1 MQFTLLMVAAAIA
14 MVGAIFHG
22 YVGGRLYMKNIRES
36 QLAPLTQSL
45 SLVSWQMFTVFLL
58 VSAITFRGGRLAAS
72 PRVDG
77 RATDWANAA
86 GACLFLVL
94 SLMGHSALIKLPG
107 LYLMGPYCTAERA
120 GYRRYLNERDWF
132 RDFRFVEGECIHSG
146 GWTMKREVMVK

>member
-36 QLAPLTQSL
+36 QLASLTQSL
-45 SLVSWQMFTVFLL
+45 SLVSWQMFTVLLL
-58 VSAITFRGGRLAAS
+58 VSALTFIVVAWKPHLALMAV
-72 PRVDG
+72 PLMG
-77 RATDWANAA
+77 ANAL

-107 LYLMGPYCTAERA
+107 LYLMGLTALLSWLGIA
-120 GYRRYLNERDWF
+120 A
-132 RDFRFVEGECIHSG
+132 
-146 GWTMKREVMVK
+146 T

>member
-36 QLAPLTQSL
+36 QLASLTQSL

-58 VSAITFRGGRLAAS
+58 VSATTFMAVAWQPHLALMAV
-72 PRVDG
+72 PLMG
-77 RATDWANAA
+77 ANAL

-107 LYLMGPYCTAERA
+107 LYLMGLTALLSWLGIA
-120 GYRRYLNERDWF
+120 A
-132 RDFRFVEGECIHSG
+132 
-146 GWTMKREVMVK
+146 T

>member
-36 QLAPLTQSL
+36 QLASLTQSL
-45 SLVSWQMFTVFLL
+45 SLVSWQMFTVLLL
-58 VSAITFRGGRLAAS
+58 VSAITFIVVAWKPHLALMAV
-72 PRVDG
+72 PLMG
-77 RATDWANAA
+77 ANAL

-107 LYLMGPYCTAERA
+107 LYLMGLTALLSWLGIA
-120 GYRRYLNERDWF
+120 A
-132 RDFRFVEGECIHSG
+132 
-146 GWTMKREVMVK
+146 T

>member
-36 QLAPLTQSL
+36 QLASLTQSL
-45 SLVSWQMFTVFLL
+45 SLVSWQMFTVLLL
-58 VSAITFRGGRLAAS
+58 VSAITFIVVAWKPHLALMAV
-72 PRVDG
+72 PLMG
-77 RATDWANAA
+77 ANAL

-107 LYLMGPYCTAERA
+107 LYLMGLTA
-120 GYRRYLNERDWF
+120 LL
-132 RDFRFVEGECIHSG
+132 SG
-146 GWTMKREVMVK
+146 LGIAAT

>member
-36 QLAPLTQSL
+36 QLASLTQSL
-45 SLVSWQMFTVFLL
+45 SLVSWQMFTVLLL
-58 VSAITFRGGRLAAS
+58 VSAITFMVVAWQPHLALMAI
-72 PRVDG
+72 PLIG
-77 RATDWANAA
+77 ANAL

-107 LYLMGPYCTAERA
+107 LYLMGLTA
-120 GYRRYLNERDWF
+120 LL
-132 RDFRFVEGECIHSG
+132 SG
-146 GWTMKREVMVK
+146 LGIAAT

>member
-36 QLAPLTQSL
+36 QLASLTQSL
-45 SLVSWQMFTVFLL
+45 SLVSWQMFTVLLL
-58 VSAITFRGGRLAAS
+58 VSAITFMVVAWQPHLALMAI
-72 PRVDG
+72 PLMG
-77 RATDWANAA
+77 ANAL

-107 LYLMGPYCTAERA
+107 LYLMGLTALLSWLGIA
-120 GYRRYLNERDWF
+120 A
-132 RDFRFVEGECIHSG
+132 
-146 GWTMKREVMVK
+146 T

>member
-36 QLAPLTQSL
+36 QLASLTQSL
-45 SLVSWQMFTVFLL
+45 SLVSWQMFTVLLL
-58 VSAITFRGGRLAAS
+58 VSAITFIVVAWQPHLALMAV
-72 PRVDG
+72 PLMG
-77 RATDWANAA
+77 ANAL

-107 LYLMGPYCTAERA
+107 LYLMGLTA
-120 GYRRYLNERDWF
+120 LL
-132 RDFRFVEGECIHSG
+132 SG
-146 GWTMKREVMVK
+146 LGIAAT

>member
-36 QLAPLTQSL
+36 QLASLTQSL
-45 SLVSWQMFTVFLL
+45 SLVSWQMFTVLLL
-58 VSAITFRGGRLAAS
+58 VSAITFMVVAWQPHLALMAI
-72 PRVDG
+72 PLMG
-77 RATDWANAA
+77 ANAL

-107 LYLMGPYCTAERA
+107 LYLMGLTA
-120 GYRRYLNERDWF
+120 LL
-132 RDFRFVEGECIHSG
+132 SG
-146 GWTMKREVMVK
+146 LGIAAT

>member
-36 QLAPLTQSL
+36 QLASLTQSL

-58 VSAITFRGGRLAAS
+58 MSAITFVVVAWQPHLALMAV
-72 PRVDG
+72 PLI
-77 RATDWANAA
+77 WANAA

-107 LYLMGPYCTAERA
+107 LYLMGLTA
-120 GYRRYLNERDWF
+120 LL
-132 RDFRFVEGECIHSG
+132 SG
-146 GWTMKREVMVK
+146 LGIAAT